1 MIYVIGDIHGCRD
14 KYEAMLEKLS
24 PSEHDAV
31 FVLGDVLDVGDDGV
45 EILND
50 MMYRA
55 NIYPILGERE
65 YYAKNFLPIIAEKG
79 SAEKALESLDGDEK
93 AELSKWLSMKSEKT
107 IEAFL
112 KLGDEEREAILEF
125 LEEFAPFEE
134 IECKGKRFILTHAG
148 IRGFEEGKALDDYSD
163 GDFVFAETDYNKI
176 YFPDA
181 YLVTGHT
188 PTVAIGKE
196 YFGKVYA
203 KKRHLALDC
212 GAAFGGRLAAVCLDT
227 LKVSYC

>member
-1 MIYVIGDIHGCRD
+1 MIYVIGDIHGCKD
-14 KYEAMLEKLS
+14 KYNEMLEKLS
-24 PSEHDAV
+24 PGEHDAV
-31 FVLGDVLDVGDDGV
+31 FVLGDVIDVGDDGID
-45 EILND
+45 ILND

-55 NIYPILGERE
+55 NIYPVLGERE
-65 YYAKNFLPIIAEKG
+65 YYAKKFLPLIAEKG
-79 SAEKALESLDGDEK
+79 SAEKALEALDGEDK
-93 AELSKWLSMKSEKT
+93 DQLTKWLSMKSEKT

-112 KLGDEEREAILEF
+112 ALGEEEREAILEF

-134 IECKGKRFILTHAG
+134 IECKGKKFILTHAG
-148 IRGFEEGKALDDYSD
+148 ISNHEDRDLYEHEDE
-163 GDFVFAETDYNKI
+163 DFVFAETDYDKI

-181 YLVTGHT
+181 YLITGHT

-196 YFGKVYA
+196 YAGKVYA

-227 LKVSYC
+227 LKVYYA

>member
-1 MIYVIGDIHGCRD
+1 MIYVIGDIHGCKE
-14 KYEAMLEKLS
+14 KYDAMLEKLS
-24 PSEHDAV
+24 PGEHDAV
-31 FVLGDVLDVGDDGV
+31 FVLGDVIDVGDDGI

-65 YYAKNFLPIIAEKG
+65 YYAKKFLPLIAEKG
-79 SAEKALESLDGDEK
+79 DAQKALEALDGEEK
-93 AELSKWLSMKSEKT
+93 EMLAKWLTMKSEKT

-112 KLGDEEREAILEF
+112 KLNDEDKEAILDF
-125 LEEFAPFEE
+125 LEEFVPFEE
-134 IECKGKRFILTHAG
+134 IECKGKKFILTHAG
-148 IRGFEEGKALDDYSD
+148 VSNHEDRDLCEHEDE
-163 GDFVFAETDYNKI
+163 DFIFAETDYNKI

-188 PTVAIGKE
+188 PTVALGKE
-196 YFGKVYA
+196 FAGKVYA

>member
-1 MIYVIGDIHGCRD
+1 MIYVIGDIHGCKD
-14 KYEAMLEKLS
+14 KYDEMLSKLS
-24 PSEHDAV
+24 PSEQDAV
-31 FVLGDVLDVGDDGV
+31 FVLGDVIDVGDYGIA
-45 EILND
+45 ILTD

-65 YYAKNFLPIIAEKG
+65 YYAKKFLPLIAEKG
-79 SAEKALESLDGDEK
+79 STEKALEELDGE
-93 AELSKWLSMKSEKT
+93 EREMLTKWLSMKSEKT
-107 IEAFL
+107 IEDFL
-112 KLGDEEREAILEF
+112 KLDDEDKEAVLDF
-125 LEEFAPFEE
+125 LEEFATFEE
-134 IECKGKRFILTHAG
+134 IDCKGKKFLLTHAG
-148 IRGFEEGKALDDYSD
+148 IDNFEDRDLYEHEQE
-163 GDFVFAETDYNKI
+163 DFIFAETDYNKI

-227 LKVSYC
+227 LKVTYC

>member
-1 MIYVIGDIHGCRD
+1 MIYVIGDIHGCKD
-14 KYEAMLEKLS
+14 KYDEMLEKLG

-31 FVLGDVLDVGDDGV
+31 FVLGDVLDVGDDGI

-65 YYAKNFLPIIAEKG
+65 YYAKKFLPLIAEKG
-79 SAEKALESLDGDEK
+79 SAEKALEALDGEDREM
-93 AELSKWLSMKSEKT
+93 LQKWLSMKSEKT
-107 IEAFL
+107 VEAFL
-112 KLGDEEREAILEF
+112 KLDDEGREAILEF
-125 LEEFAPFEE
+125 LEEFATFEE

-148 IRGFEEGKALDDYSD
+148 ISNFEDRDLYEHEEE
-163 GDFVFAETDYNKI
+163 DFVFAKTDYNKI

>member
-1 MIYVIGDIHGCRD
+1 MIYVMGDIHGCRN
-14 KYEAMLEKLS
+14 KYDEMLEKLS
-24 PSEHDAV
+24 PGEHDAV
-31 FVLGDVLDVGDDGV
+31 FVLGDVIDVGDDGI

-65 YYAKNFLPIIAEKG
+65 YYAKKFLPLIAQKG
-79 SAEKALESLDGDEK
+79 SAQKALEALDGEEK
-93 AELSKWLSMKSEKT
+93 EMLAKWLSMKSEKT
-107 IEAFL
+107 VEDFL
-112 KLGDEEREAILEF
+112 KLDSEGREAILDF
-125 LEEFAPFEE
+125 LEEFVPFEE
-134 IECKGKRFILTHAG
+134 IRCNGKKFILTHAG
-148 IRGFEEGKALDDYSD
+148 VRDFDEDKSLEDYSD
-163 GDFVFAETDYNKI
+163 EDFIFAETDYNSI

-196 YFGKVYA
+196 YAGKVYA

>member
-1 MIYVIGDIHGCRD
+1 MIYVIGDIHGCKE
-14 KYEAMLEKLS
+14 KYDEMLGKLN
-24 PSEHDAV
+24 PGELDAV
-31 FVLGDVLDVGDDGV
+31 FVLGDVIDVGDDGI
-45 EILND
+45 EILTD

-65 YYAKNFLPIIAEKG
+65 YYAKKYLPLIAEKG
-79 SAEKALESLDGDEK
+79 SSEKALESLDGDDK
-93 AELSKWLSMKSEKT
+93 AELSGWLSMKSEKT

-112 KLGDEEREAILEF
+112 NLGDEEKEGILEF

-134 IECKGKRFILTHAG
+134 IECKGKKFILTHAG
-148 IRGFEEGKALDDYSD
+148 ISNFEDRDLYEHEEE
-163 GDFVFAETDYNKI
+163 DFVFAETDYDKI
-176 YFPDA
+176 YFPNA

-196 YFGKVYA
+196 YAGKVYA

-227 LKVSYC
+227 LKVTYC

>member
-1 MIYVIGDIHGCRD
+1 MIYVIGDIHGCKD
-14 KYEAMLEKLS
+14 KYEAMLSKLA
-24 PSEHDAV
+24 PGEQDAV
-31 FVLGDVLDVGDDGV
+31 FVLGDVIDVGDYGI
-45 EILND
+45 EILTD

-65 YYAKNFLPIIAEKG
+65 YYAKKFLPLIAEKG
-79 SAEKALESLDGDEK
+79 STEKVLEELDGGEK
-93 AELSKWLSMKSEKT
+93 EMLTKWLSMKSEKT
-107 IEAFL
+107 VEAFL
-112 KLGDEEREAILEF
+112 KLGEEDKEAVLDF

-134 IECKGKRFILTHAG
+134 IECKGKKFILTHAG
-148 IRGFEEGKALDDYSD
+148 IRNFEEAKALEDYSD
-163 GDFVFAETDYNKI
+163 EDFVFAQTDYNRI

>member
-1 MIYVIGDIHGCRD
+1 MIYVIGDIHGCKE
-14 KYEAMLEKLS
+14 KYEQMLEKLS
-24 PSEHDAV
+24 PGEQDAV
-31 FVLGDVLDVGDDGV
+31 FVLGDVIDVGDDGI
-45 EILND
+45 EILTD

-55 NIYPILGERE
+55 NIYPIMGERE
-65 YYAKNFLPIIAEKG
+65 YYAKKFLPVIAEKG
-79 SAEKALESLDGDEK
+79 SIEKALEDLDVEDREML
-93 AELSKWLSMKSEKT
+93 EKWLKMKSEKT

-112 KLGDEEREAILEF
+112 KLSGDDKEAILDF

-148 IRGFEEGKALDDYSD
+148 IRHHDERDLYEHEEE
-163 GDFVFAETDYNKI
+163 DFVFAETDYNKI
-176 YFPDA
+176 YFSDA

-196 YFGKVYA
+196 FAGKVYA

>member
-1 MIYVIGDIHGCRD
+1 MIYVIGDIHGCKD
-14 KYEAMLEKLS
+14 KYDEMLQKLN
-24 PSEHDAV
+24 PSEQDAI
-31 FVLGDVLDVGDDGV
+31 FVLGDVIDVGDDGI

-65 YYAKNFLPIIAEKG
+65 YYAKKYLPLIAEKG
-79 SAEKALESLDGDEK
+79 SAQKALESLDGDEK
-93 AELSKWLSMKSEKT
+93 AELSDWLSMKSEKT

-112 KLGDEEREAILEF
+112 KLSDEEKEAILEF
-125 LEEFAPFEE
+125 LEEFADFEE
-134 IECKGKRFILTHAG
+134 IECKGKKFILTHAG
-148 IRGFEEGKALDDYSD
+148 ISNHEDRDLYEHETE
-163 GDFVFAETDYNKI
+163 DFVFAKTDYNKI
-176 YFPDA
+176 YFSDA

-188 PTVAIGKE
+188 PTVAIGRE
-196 YFGKVYA
+196 FAGKVYA

>member
-1 MIYVIGDIHGCRD
+1 MIYVIGDIHGCKE
-14 KYEAMLEKLS
+14 KYDEMLEKLS
-24 PSEHDAV
+24 AGEHDAV
-31 FVLGDVLDVGDDGV
+31 FVLGDVLDVGDDGI
-45 EILND
+45 EILMD

-55 NIYPILGERE
+55 NIYPVLGERE
-65 YYAKNFLPIIAEKG
+65 YYAKKLLPVIAEAG
-79 SAEKALESLDGDEK
+79 SIEKAKEAADDESKEMLG
-93 AELSKWLSMKSEKT
+93 KWLGMKSEKT

-112 KLGDEEREAILEF
+112 KLNDEDKESVLDF
-125 LEEFAPFEE
+125 LDEFASFEE
-134 IECKGKRFILTHAG
+134 IECKGKKFLLCHAG
-148 IRGFEEGKALDDYSD
+148 IDNFDDRDLYEHEEE
-163 GDFVFAETDYNKI
+163 DFVFAKTDYSRI

-196 YFGKVYA
+196 FAGKVYA

-227 LKVSYC
+227 LKVFYC

>member
-1 MIYVIGDIHGCRD
+1 MIYVIGDIHGCKD
-14 KYEAMLEKLS
+14 KYEEMLAKLS
-24 PSEHDAV
+24 PSEQDAV
-31 FVLGDVLDVGDDGV
+31 FVLGDVIDVGDDGI
-45 EILND
+45 EILTD

-65 YYAKNFLPIIAEKG
+65 YYAKKFLPLIAEKG
-79 SAEKALESLDGDEK
+79 SAEKALDALDGEDKEM
-93 AELSKWLSMKSEKT
+93 LTKWLTMKSEKT

-112 KLGDEEREAILEF
+112 KLDDEEKEGIIDF

-148 IRGFEEGKALDDYSD
+148 IDNHEDRDLYEHEDE
-163 GDFVFAETDYNKI
+163 DFVFAKTDYNQI

-196 YFGKVYA
+196 FAGKVYA

>member
-1 MIYVIGDIHGCRD
+1 MIYVIGDIHGCKD
-14 KYEAMLEKLS
+14 KYDEMLSKLVLTDK
-24 PSEHDAV
+24 DAV
-31 FVLGDVLDVGDDGV
+31 FVLGDVIDVGNEGI
-45 EILND
+45 EILMD
-50 MMYRA
+50 MVYRA

-65 YYAKNFLPIIAEKG
+65 YYAKKFLPLIAEKG
-79 SAEKALESLDGDEK
+79 SAEKALDAIEGE
-93 AELSKWLSMKSEKT
+93 EREMLSKWLSMKSEKT

-112 KLGDEEREAILEF
+112 RLGEGDREAVIDF
-125 LEEFAPFEE
+125 LEEFVPYEE
-134 IECKGKRFILTHAG
+134 IECKGKKFVLTHAG
-148 IRGFEEGKALDDYSD
+148 IRGFEEGKAFEDYSD
-163 GDFVFAETDYNKI
+163 EDFVFAETDYGKI
-176 YFPDA
+176 YFSDA

-196 YFGKVYA
+196 FFGKVYA

>member
-1 MIYVIGDIHGCRD
+1 MIYVMGDIHGCKE
-14 KYEAMLEKLS
+14 KYDEMLLKLS
-24 PSEHDAV
+24 PTEQDAV
-31 FVLGDVLDVGDDGV
+31 FVLGDVIDVGDDGI

-55 NIYPILGERE
+55 NIYPVLGERE
-65 YYAKNFLPIIAEKG
+65 YYAKKYLPLIAEKG
-79 SAEKALESLDGDEK
+79 SKEKALEALDGEDK
-93 AELSKWLSMKSEKT
+93 AELARWFSMKSEKT
-107 IEAFL
+107 IEDFL
-112 KLGDEEREAILEF
+112 KLEKEDREAILEF
-125 LEEFAPFEE
+125 LEEFADFEE
-134 IECKGKRFILTHAG
+134 LECKGKRFILTHAG
-148 IRGFEEGKALDDYSD
+148 IRYHDERDLYEHETE
-163 GDFVFAETDYNKI
+163 DFVFAETDYNKI

-196 YFGKVYA
+196 YAGKVYA

>member
-1 MIYVIGDIHGCRD
+1 MIYVMGDIHGCKD
-14 KYEAMLEKLS
+14 KYGEMLEKLS

-31 FVLGDVLDVGDDGV
+31 FVLGDVIDVGDDGI

-65 YYAKNFLPIIAEKG
+65 YYAKKFLPLIAEKG
-79 SAEKALESLDGDEK
+79 SVEKALESIDGEDKEM
-93 AELSKWLSMKSEKT
+93 LSKWLSMKSEKT
-107 IEAFL
+107 IENFL
-112 KLGDEEREAILEF
+112 KLTDEDKEGILEF

-134 IECKGKRFILTHAG
+134 IECKGKKFILTHAG
-148 IRGFEEGKALDDYSD
+148 VDNHEDRDLYEHEDE
-163 GDFVFAETDYNKI
+163 DFVFAKTDYSKI

-196 YFGKVYA
+196 FAGKVYA

>member
-1 MIYVIGDIHGCRD
+1 MIYVIGDIHGCKA
-14 KYEAMLEKLS
+14 KYDEMLEKLN
-24 PSEHDAV
+24 PGELDAV
-31 FVLGDVLDVGDDGV
+31 FVLGDVIDVGDDGI
-45 EILND
+45 EILTD

-65 YYAKNFLPIIAEKG
+65 YYAKKFLPLIAEKG

-93 AELSKWLSMKSEKT
+93 DELTKWLSMKSEKT

-112 KLGDEEREAILEF
+112 KLGDEEKEGILEF

-134 IECKGKRFILTHAG
+134 IECKGKKFILTHAG
-148 IRGFEEGKALDDYSD
+148 IRYHDERDLYEHEEE
-163 GDFVFAETDYNKI
+163 DFIFAETDYNKI
-176 YFPDA
+176 YFPNA

-196 YFGKVYA
+196 FAGKVYA

>member
-1 MIYVIGDIHGCRD
+1 MIFVMGDIHGCKE
-14 KYEAMLEKLS
+14 KYDEMLLKLN

-31 FVLGDVLDVGDDGV
+31 FVLGDVIDVGDDGI

-65 YYAKNFLPIIAEKG
+65 YYAKKYLPLITEKG
-79 SAEKALESLDGDEK
+79 SSEKALESLGGDDK

-112 KLGDEEREAILEF
+112 KLGDEEKEAILEF

-134 IECKGKRFILTHAG
+134 IECKGKKFILTHAG
-148 IRGFEEGKALDDYSD
+148 IRYHDERDLYEHEEE
-163 GDFVFAETDYNKI
+163 DFVFAETDYNKI

-196 YFGKVYA
+196 YAGKVYA

>member
-1 MIYVIGDIHGCRD
+1 MIYVMGDIHGCKD
-14 KYEAMLEKLS
+14 KYDEMLEKLS
-24 PSEHDAV
+24 PGEHDAV
-31 FVLGDVLDVGDDGV
+31 FVLGDVIDVGDDGI

-65 YYAKNFLPIIAEKG
+65 YYAKKFLPLIAEKG
-79 SAEKALESLDGDEK
+79 SAEKALESLDGEDKEML
-93 AELSKWLSMKSEKT
+93 AKWLSMKSEKT
-107 IEAFL
+107 IETFL
-112 KLGDEEREAILEF
+112 KLDDEGREAILDFLDEF
-125 LEEFAPFEE
+125 VPFEE
-134 IECKGKRFILTHAG
+134 IRCKGKKFILTHAG
-148 IRGFEEGKALDDYSD
+148 VRDFDESKSLEDYSD
-163 GDFVFAETDYNKI
+163 EDFIFAQTDYSRI
-176 YFPDA
+176 YFPEA

-196 YFGKVYA
+196 FAGKVYA

>member
-1 MIYVIGDIHGCRD
+1 MIYVIGDIHGCKE
-14 KYEAMLEKLS
+14 KYEAMLEKLN

-31 FVLGDVLDVGDDGV
+31 FVLGDIIDVGDDGI
-45 EILND
+45 EILSD

-65 YYAKNFLPIIAEKG
+65 YYAKKFLPLIAEKG
-79 SAEKALESLDGDEK
+79 SAEKALEDLDGEDR
-93 AELSKWLSMKSEKT
+93 AELAKWLTMKSEKT
-107 IEAFL
+107 IEDFL
-112 KLGDEEREAILEF
+112 KLDDEGREAILEF
-125 LEEFAPFEE
+125 LVEFAPFEE
-134 IECKGKRFILTHAG
+134 IDCKGKKFILTHAG
-148 IRGFEEGKALDDYSD
+148 VRNNDELDLYEHMEE
-163 GDFVFAETDYNKI
+163 DFIFAETDYNKI
-176 YFPDA
+176 YFPEA

-196 YFGKVYA
+196 FAGKVYA